1 MPAGFTNR
9 PADPVSTSL
18 LSWRGARPEPCRR
31 RGRTGSVDPYR
42 AASEWQGST
51 RLEPQRTGV
60 PRFRRRCGAAQCELV
75 VISPHRFPRITF
87 TTICMGR
94 LHHLKET
101 LPQNLAD
108 NRDYPNLEF
117 LLLNYGGRDGLDE
130 WVRTEMKEHLES
142 GRLVYYH
149 SPEQQR
155 FSLRSREEYGDAS
168 GDRRVAVQRR
178 RGQQDRSPFR
188 LSCRAAAAGV

>member
-1 MPAGFTNR
+1 VARRNASSLSSHLIAFR
-9 PADPVSTSL
+9 ASHSRRFAWDASIISRKRCRKTS
-18 LSWRGARPEPCRR
+18 
-31 RGRTGSVDPYR
+31 
-42 AASEWQGST
+42 Q
-51 RLEPQRTGV
+51 
-60 PRFRRRCGAAQCELV
+60 
-75 VISPHRFPRITF
+75 
-87 TTICMGR
+87 TIGIIR
-94 LHHLKET
+94 
-101 LPQNLAD
+101 
-108 NRDYPNLEF
+108 NLEF